1 MLQPYF
7 VKGLI
12 GKVLA
17 YGGLQI
23 RKYIP
28 HGLQPTNER
37 RAESKLAYAMPS
49 KEEEDKVKS
58 LRTSLTL
65 RSCRLSVAITCRQ
78 VTILSLSESGT
89 LAYQKWHFRGAK
101 VPLFVSQMRSNVC

>member
-1 MLQPYF
+1 MPQPYF

-28 HGLQPTNER
+28 HGLQIPADKSLTGMLCWLLLFRWLQFVIYR
-37 RAESKLAYAMPS
+37 RAM
-49 KEEEDKVKS
+49 
-58 LRTSLTL
+58 RT
-65 RSCRLSVAITCRQ
+65 IFPQ
-78 VTILSLSESGT
+78 VLK
-89 LAYQKWHFRGAK
+89 AFAK
-101 VPLFVSQMRSNVC
+101 VAFSKK

>member
-1 MLQPYF
+1 MPQPYF

-28 HGLQPTNER
+28 HGLQIPADKEPYGIALLAVLIPLVTVFYLSKSHANYLSAS
-37 RAESKLAYAMPS
+37 AESL
-49 KEEEDKVKS
+49 
-58 LRTSLTL
+58 
-65 RSCRLSVAITCRQ
+65 C
-78 VTILSLSESGT
+78 ESS
-89 LAYQKWHFRGAK
+89 F
-101 VPLFVSQMRSNVC
+101 

>member
-1 MLQPYF
+1 MPQPYF

-28 HGLQPTNER
+28 HGLQIPADKLLRVKPYGIALLAALIPLVTVCYLSKNHANYLSAC
-37 RAESKLAYAMPS
+37 AESL
-49 KEEEDKVKS
+49 
-58 LRTSLTL
+58 
-65 RSCRLSVAITCRQ
+65 C
-78 VTILSLSESGT
+78 ESS
-89 LAYQKWHFRGAK
+89 F
-101 VPLFVSQMRSNVC
+101 

>member
-1 MLQPYF
+1 MPQPYF

-28 HGLQPTNER
+28 HGLQIPADNN
-37 RAESKLAYAMPS
+37 
-49 KEEEDKVKS
+49 
-58 LRTSLTL
+58 
-65 RSCRLSVAITCRQ
+65 
-78 VTILSLSESGT
+78 TILRHRKHHSYDG
-89 LAYQKWHFRGAK
+89 
-101 VPLFVSQMRSNVC
+101 

>member
-12 GKVLA
+12 GKVLS

-49 KEEEDKVKS
+49 KEEED
-58 LRTSLTL
+58 
-65 RSCRLSVAITCRQ
+65 
-78 VTILSLSESGT
+78 
-89 LAYQKWHFRGAK
+89 
-101 VPLFVSQMRSNVC
+101 N

>member
-1 MLQPYF
+1 MPQPYF

-28 HGLQPTNER
+28 HGLQIPADKNLCLKALYRYLLQLVNLYAICNEY
-37 RAESKLAYAMPS
+37 S
-49 KEEEDKVKS
+49 
-58 LRTSLTL
+58 
-65 RSCRLSVAITCRQ
+65 
-78 VTILSLSESGT
+78 
-89 LAYQKWHFRGAK
+89 
-101 VPLFVSQMRSNVC
+101 

>member
-49 KEEEDKVKS
+49 KEEEDDSQIPADK
-58 LRTSLTL
+58 
-65 RSCRLSVAITCRQ
+65 IT
-78 VTILSLSESGT
+78 
-89 LAYQKWHFRGAK
+89 
-101 VPLFVSQMRSNVC
+101 M

>member
-1 MLQPYF
+1 MPQPYF

-28 HGLQPTNER
+28 HGLQIPADKITPCKALR
-37 RAESKLAYAMPS
+37 DCFVGCSYSVGYSLLFI
-49 KEEEDKVKS
+49 EEPCE
-58 LRTSLTL
+58 
-65 RSCRLSVAITCRQ
+65 LS
-78 VTILSLSESGT
+78 
-89 LAYQKWHFRGAK
+89 FRK
-101 VPLFVSQMRSNVC
+101 C

>member
-28 HGLQPTNER
+28 HGLQIHADKYGLTNC
-37 RAESKLAYAMPS
+37 LPPS
-49 KEEEDKVKS
+49 
-58 LRTSLTL
+58 
-65 RSCRLSVAITCRQ
+65 
-78 VTILSLSESGT
+78 LSLLRRLQINADKKVVVAFWRFW
-89 LAYQKWHFRGAK
+89 LAFYDRLCCVFINLKQIGDFSDK
-101 VPLFVSQMRSNVC
+101 LFAD

>member
-1 MLQPYF
+1 MPQPYF

-28 HGLQPTNER
+28 HGLQIP
-37 RAESKLAYAMPS
+37 AD
-49 KEEEDKVKS
+49 KEPYGLSFVGCSYFVGYSLLFIEEP
-58 LRTSLTL
+58 
-65 RSCRLSVAITCRQ
+65 CELS
-78 VTILSLSESGT
+78 
-89 LAYQKWHFRGAK
+89 FR
-101 VPLFVSQMRSNVC
+101 MC

>member
-1 MLQPYF
+1 MSQTYF

-23 RKYIP
+23 RTCLP

-65 RSCRLSVAITCRQ
+65 RSVVYLFQFFPCHKVA
-78 VTILSLSESGT
+78 L
-89 LAYQKWHFRGAK
+89 
-101 VPLFVSQMRSNVC
+101 

>member
-1 MLQPYF
+1 MPQPYF

-23 RKYIP
+23 RTSLP

-58 LRTSLTL
+58 LRTRMLFLFINSILTSNFL
-65 RSCRLSVAITCRQ
+65 LYIYKLPTF
-78 VTILSLSESGT
+78 VTYLT
-89 LAYQKWHFRGAK
+89 YY
-101 VPLFVSQMRSNVC
+101 

>member
-12 GKVLA
+12 GKVLS

-58 LRTSLTL
+58 LRTRSLI
-65 RSCRLSVAITCRQ
+65 S
-78 VTILSLSESGT
+78 
-89 LAYQKWHFRGAK
+89 
-101 VPLFVSQMRSNVC
+101 LFVKMR

>member
-1 MLQPYF
+1 MPQPYF

-23 RKYIP
+23 RTSLP

-58 LRTSLTL
+58 MRTK
-65 RSCRLSVAITCRQ
+65 LSFSF
-78 VTILSLSESGT
+78 SLSFS
-89 LAYQKWHFRGAK
+89 L
-101 VPLFVSQMRSNVC
+101 LIVS

>member
-1 MLQPYF
+1 MPQPYF

-28 HGLQPTNER
+28 HGLQIHADKKISCKREQSQ
-37 RAESKLAYAMPS
+37 ACLAMPS
-49 KEEEDKVKS
+49 AADIQ
-58 LRTSLTL
+58 
-65 RSCRLSVAITCRQ
+65 RS
-78 VTILSLSESGT
+78 
-89 LAYQKWHFRGAK
+89 
-101 VPLFVSQMRSNVC
+101 

>member
-12 GKVLA
+12 GKVLS

-58 LRTSLTL
+58 LRT
-65 RSCRLSVAITCRQ
+65 ITC
-78 VTILSLSESGT
+78 LSYAEISCKREQSQAC
-89 LAYQKWHFRGAK
+89 LAMPSAADIQ
-101 VPLFVSQMRSNVC
+101 RS

>member
-1 MLQPYF
+1 MPQPYF

-28 HGLQPTNER
+28 HGLQIPADKKPYITICENALIYKLFTTNIVN
-37 RAESKLAYAMPS
+37 KP
-49 KEEEDKVKS
+49 
-58 LRTSLTL
+58 
-65 RSCRLSVAITCRQ
+65 
-78 VTILSLSESGT
+78 
-89 LAYQKWHFRGAK
+89 
-101 VPLFVSQMRSNVC
+101 N

>member
-1 MLQPYF
+1 MPQPYF

-28 HGLQPTNER
+28 HGLQIPADKVTPCTALRAKLCWLFLFRWLQFVIYR
-37 RAESKLAYAMPS
+37 RAMRTIFPHVLKAFAKAAFSK
-49 KEEEDKVKS
+49 
-58 LRTSLTL
+58 
-65 RSCRLSVAITCRQ
+65 
-78 VTILSLSESGT
+78 
-89 LAYQKWHFRGAK
+89 
-101 VPLFVSQMRSNVC
+101 

>member
-28 HGLQPTNER
+28 HGLQIPADKYINE
-37 RAESKLAYAMPS
+37 
-49 KEEEDKVKS
+49 
-58 LRTSLTL
+58 
-65 RSCRLSVAITCRQ
+65 LS
-78 VTILSLSESGT
+78 ILLI
-89 LAYQKWHFRGAK
+89 
-101 VPLFVSQMRSNVC
+101 

>member
-1 MLQPYF
+1 MPQPYF

-17 YGGLQI
+17 YSGLQI

-37 RAESKLAYAMPS
+37 RAESKLAYSLPS

-58 LRTSLTL
+58 LRTRFCLIWL
-65 RSCRLSVAITCRQ
+65 QERC
-78 VTILSLSESGT
+78 LSL
-89 LAYQKWHFRGAK
+89 
-101 VPLFVSQMRSNVC
+101 

>member
-1 MLQPYF
+1 MPQPYF

-28 HGLQPTNER
+28 HGLQIP
-37 RAESKLAYAMPS
+37 A
-49 KEEEDKVKS
+49 DK
-58 LRTSLTL
+58 TL
-65 RSCRLSVAITCRQ
+65 RIIFSTPYIGITN
-78 VTILSLSESGT
+78 TILTMAKQHTYGSQVSYLAVVKFDVSE
-89 LAYQKWHFRGAK
+89 L
-101 VPLFVSQMRSNVC
+101 

>member
-1 MLQPYF
+1 MSQTYF

-12 GKVLA
+12 GKVIA

-23 RKYIP
+23 RTSLP

-49 KEEEDKVKS
+49 KEEEDDSQIPADIFKGN
-58 LRTSLTL
+58 LF
-65 RSCRLSVAITCRQ
+65 ITKLCHYS
-78 VTILSLSESGT
+78 I
-89 LAYQKWHFRGAK
+89 
-101 VPLFVSQMRSNVC
+101 

>member
-1 MLQPYF
+1 MPQPYF

-49 KEEEDKVKS
+49 KEEEDDSQIHADKKFNENNNENEDQY
-58 LRTSLTL
+58 LI
-65 RSCRLSVAITCRQ
+65 AD
-78 VTILSLSESGT
+78 
-89 LAYQKWHFRGAK
+89 K
-101 VPLFVSQMRSNVC
+101 LFACC

>member
-1 MLQPYF
+1 MPQPYF

-28 HGLQPTNER
+28 HGLQIP
-37 RAESKLAYAMPS
+37 A
-49 KEEEDKVKS
+49 DK
-58 LRTSLTL
+58 TL
-65 RSCRLSVAITCRQ
+65 RIIFLTPYIGIAR
-78 VTILSLSESGT
+78 TIHRHHKHHT
-89 LAYQKWHFRGAK
+89 
-101 VPLFVSQMRSNVC
+101 

>member
-1 MLQPYF
+1 MPQPYF

-28 HGLQPTNER
+28 HGLQIP
-37 RAESKLAYAMPS
+37 A
-49 KEEEDKVKS
+49 DKIKY
-58 LRTSLTL
+58 
-65 RSCRLSVAITCRQ
+65 IN
-78 VTILSLSESGT
+78 TILRHRKHHSYDG
-89 LAYQKWHFRGAK
+89 
-101 VPLFVSQMRSNVC
+101 

>member
-1 MLQPYF
+1 MLQTYF

-23 RKYIP
+23 RTSLP

-49 KEEEDKVKS
+49 KEEEDDSQIPADINILLKD
-58 LRTSLTL
+58 
-65 RSCRLSVAITCRQ
+65 TC
-78 VTILSLSESGT
+78 
-89 LAYQKWHFRGAK
+89 
-101 VPLFVSQMRSNVC
+101 SQGSPAPRVI